1 MNTTAFLNNQGSN
14 SNTTNNLNLTQTG
27 GITQYSLFNK
37 NYVMNNTFVENKNIV
52 TEEVKNLQ
60 IKVDCVGKIP
70 SARFGHTLV
79 LVSPVKVVLFGGA
92 VGDTKNFQFS
102 NETYVLNLMT
112 KIWLKL
118 EGIYYLIYFSFWNK
132 YTLSKSSSFVM

>member
-1 MNTTAFLNNQGSN
+1 MNILNVN
-14 SNTTNNLNLTQTG
+14 QTG
-27 GITQYSLFNK
+27 GMNQYSLFNK
-37 NYVMNNTFVENKNIV
+37 NYTMTNTLTENKNTV
-52 TEEVKNLQ
+52 TEEVKNLT

-79 LVSPVKVVLFGGA
+79 LVSAVKIVLFGGA

-118 EGIYYLIYFSFWNK
+118 ECIVNNNPINFIS
-132 YTLSKSSSFVM
+132 